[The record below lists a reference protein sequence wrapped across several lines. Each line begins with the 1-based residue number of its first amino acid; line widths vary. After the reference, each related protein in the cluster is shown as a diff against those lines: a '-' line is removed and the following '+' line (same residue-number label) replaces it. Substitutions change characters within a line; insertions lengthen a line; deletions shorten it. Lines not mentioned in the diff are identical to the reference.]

1 MAPKSSSDLM
11 NDPSASSQGS
21 VGLDDPAHPTIPPT
35 GNGTVPPQAD
45 LPAGG
50 TSAAVDVQV
59 QRVVLHSTQTGAVAG
74 EALIVR
80 IGSIYKLEG
89 YIDGNPVTYIGKAN
103 EIKVRVGGSG
113 HPYAKLVKDPKTTV
127 SMKKAYG
134 KLNVE
139 ASGRANIRSAQN
151 EALLSQEEKALRQTE
166 SEVAEANKNLAPGQ
180 APRTI
185 LNKNRPAAG
194 ENMAEWEARHSASS
208 DAEWEVIK
216 TPGSSVIVFRVFV
229 GVQVL
234 QLILEAVFAKRNAKM
249 ARYTWAPYVFIEE
262 NDPESSF
269 TVDGETS
276 WLGLVTTWSKHY
288 ITGKHTGAKVEITD
302 DQYKAL
308 KDEAEALYGY
318 VDFWADFVPGLLRT
332 ELPVIDHDPNDPHWA

>member
-1 MAPKSSSDLM
+1 MDREKSLIQVANVIGNVVRKGVTLWADNGHLRYRAPKGALTGDEL
-11 NDPSASSQGS
+11 NQLKALKEQI
-21 VGLDDPAHPTIPPT
+21 VAFLER
-35 GNGTVPPQAD
+35 GNGKEASGAGIERRSRLDQAP
-45 LPAGG
+45 LTFSQLAYWN
-50 TSAAVDVQV
+50 
-59 QRVVLHSTQTGAVAG
+59 LHQLGA
-74 EALIVR
+74 R
-80 IGSIYKLEG
+80 H
-89 YIDGNPVTYIGKAN
+89 
-103 EIKVRVGGSG
+103 GGSNISN
-113 HPYAKLVKDPKTTV
+113 VKRLR
-127 SMKKAYG
+127 G

-139 ASGRANIRSAQN
+139 ASGRGNIRSAQN

-166 SEVAEANKNLAPGQ
+166 SEVAEANKNLKPGQ

-234 QLILEAVFAKRNAKM
+234 QLILDAVFAERNAKL

-269 TVDGETS
+269 TVDGVSS
-276 WLGLVTTWSKHY
+276 WMGFVTTWRKHY
-288 ITGKHTGAKVEITD
+288 ITGKHAGSYVEITD
-302 DQYKAL
+302 DEYKAL

-318 VDFWADFVPGLLRT
+318 VDFWGDFVPGLLRT
-332 ELPVIDHDPNDPHWA
+332 ELPIIDHDPNDPNWA